1 MPKEKSI
8 NPAQAA
14 RKAEKA
20 KAIKKGKAT
29 LQAQKT
35 ERLAKKNPFH
45 LQKQLDELKAVEE
58 SGGKLTAH
66 EKKLVEGL
74 EKELKAVKK
83 AREEKGVVDEPRG
96 GRGGR
101 GGFHGGRGGAGVLGK
116 RRRDGDTD
124 ESESDEVDEE
134 TKRIPMP
141 RDTPPPIPKEVL
153 DKWYAKRRERW
164 QKRNANAN
172 ETPLGGNDR
181 GSFGGNGSGLGSEKA
196 KVEVEVKTVYEAKP
210 VIRDLRKEATAFV
223 PAVVRQKM
231 QRGKGEGGG
240 LMEEEELERLEREGY
255 VKGMG
260 GARGG
265 EGQRE
270 VEGGSRG
277 MEGGEGK
284 EVGVGVGEMNVEMEE
299 VEDEDA

>member
-74 EKELKAVKK
+74 EKEIKAVRK

-96 GRGGR
+96 AAGGRGGR
-101 GGFHGGRGGAGVLGK
+101 GGFGGGRGGAGVLGK

-181 GSFGGNGSGLGSEKA
+181 GSFGGNNGGMGAERPKM
-196 KVEVEVKTVYEAKP
+196 EVKTVYEAKP

-231 QRGKGEGGG
+231 QRGKGEGG
-240 LMEEEELERLEREGY
+240 LMEEDELERLEREGY

-260 GARGG
+260 GGSG
-265 EGQRE
+265 EGKSEMDR
-270 VEGGSRG
+270 VEGGG
-277 MEGGEGK
+277 EEMEGIEQRGA
-284 EVGVGVGEMNVEMEE
+284 GVGDMNVEMEE

>member
-1 MPKEKSI
+1 
-8 NPAQAA
+8 
-14 RKAEKA
+14 
-20 KAIKKGKAT
+20 
-29 LQAQKT
+29 
-35 ERLAKKNPFH
+35 
-45 LQKQLDELKAVEE
+45 LKAVEE

-66 EKKLVEGL
+66 EKKLVGGL
-74 EKELKAVKK
+74 EKEIKAVRK

-96 GRGGR
+96 GSGGRGGR
-101 GGFHGGRGGAGVLGK
+101 GGFGGGRGGAGVLGK

-181 GSFGGNGSGLGSEKA
+181 GSFGGSGGGNNGMGAERPKM
-196 KVEVEVKTVYEAKP
+196 EVKTVYEAKP

-223 PAVVRQKM
+223 PAAVRQKM
-231 QRGKGEGGG
+231 QRGKGEGG
-240 LMEEEELERLEREGY
+240 LMEEDELERLEREGY
-255 VKGMG
+255 VKGMSG
-260 GARGG
+260 GIG
-265 EGQRE
+265 EGKSEMDRG
-270 VEGGSRG
+270 VEGESGG
-277 MEGGEGK
+277 MEGIE
-284 EVGVGVGEMNVEMEE
+284 ERGVGVGDMNVEMEE